1 MLRVLPMG
9 WLLGLLMGL
18 TPPAMAAGTEPG
30 SDGKRA
36 EIAFRKDALPGF
48 DGGRWALGVV
58 GALGVGLGAL
68 WLLRRRLP
76 GILPA
81 GRERRIKLVETLRVS
96 PRSTVIVVEVDGQML
111 VLGEHGG
118 TLVLLSAPV
127 QPSMNRGTPASL
139 DRVGGGLGVP
149 NPGAP
154 RNE

>member
-1 MLRVLPMG
+1 MG

-18 TPPAMAAGTEPG
+18 TAQAVAAGAEPG
-30 SDGKRA
+30 SEGKRA

-58 GALGVGLGAL
+58 GALGVGLGVL

-76 GILPA
+76 GMLPA
-81 GRERRIKLVETLRVS
+81 GCERRIKLVETLRVS
-96 PRSTVIVVEVDGQML
+96 PRSTLLMVQVDGQTL

-118 TLVLLSAPV
+118 ALVMLSAPL
-127 QPSMNRGTPASL
+127 QPSSNRATAAIL
-139 DRVGGGLGVP
+139 DPLGGGLGVP
-149 NPGAP
+149 NTGAP